1 MSAGRNATGRTHN
14 EVSMTTATL
23 ARASDADFELV
34 TDWHIAAGIDA
45 VWEAL
50 NHPDYWPRWWP
61 YVRTVE
67 KLRAGDAEGIGSLY
81 RIEWTSKLPY
91 EFTFEAETVEVVR
104 YERIKVLARGQLNG
118 RGVWELSPDESSTRV
133 RYTWTVSL
141 TVPWMRRL
149 RLLAAPIF
157 RWNHNAV
164 MRAGEIGLARHLNAK
179 VISST

>member
-1 MSAGRNATGRTHN
+1 MS
-14 EVSMTTATL
+14 TATL

-34 TDWHIAAGIDA
+34 TNWHIGTGIDA

-61 YVRTVE
+61 YVRAVE
-67 KLRAGDAEGIGSLY
+67 KLRGGDAEGVGALY

-91 EFTFEAETVEVVR
+91 DFTFDVETVEVVH
-104 YERIKVLARGQLNG
+104 YERIRGLARGQLNG
-118 RGVWELSPDESSTRV
+118 QGVWDVSPDESSTRV

-149 RLLAAPIF
+149 RPLAAPIF

-164 MRAGEIGLARHLNAK
+164 MRAGEIGLARHLNAR
-179 VISST
+179 VISPT